1 VPYVG
6 ATPSENPVSCH
17 VSDCRWSTTLSSVK
31 CLVAA
36 GQPGESACHR
46 HWLARTG
53 ESGDTEGV
61 GTQKRGDDERSY
73 EKQMFDRLRRLNPF
87 RDSLRMTREG
97 VFARVTS
104 LFAQQVIDDALWD
117 ELEELL
123 IRADIGVDI
132 SLDIVQSLQLRVA
145 REKLTLARDVE
156 AALREELLELL
167 GGTEARPLARHE
179 PLTAIMVVG
188 VNGVGKTTSI
198 AKLTKY
204 LQDQGQRVIIAAA
217 DTFRAAAVE
226 QLTVWGDR
234 LGVPVIKQSSSA
246 DPGAVVYDAM
256 QSALARQAGYVIVDT
271 AGRLHTKFN
280 LMEELKKVQRVARK
294 IDPSAMHEVLLVLD
308 ATSGQN
314 ALEQTRAFGDAV
326 GVSGVILTKLDGTAK
341 GGVAFA
347 IRRRLNVPIL
357 FVGTGEKVT
366 DFAPFDAEAFVDALF
381 NVDASV

>member
-1 VPYVG
+1 ML
-6 ATPSENPVSCH
+6 N
-17 VSDCRWSTTLSSVK
+17 
-31 CLVAA
+31 
-36 GQPGESACHR
+36 
-46 HWLARTG
+46 
-53 ESGDTEGV
+53 
-61 GTQKRGDDERSY
+61 
-73 EKQMFDRLRRLNPF
+73 RLRRLNPF
-87 RDSLRMTREG
+87 RESLRKTREG
-97 VFARVTS
+97 VFSRVTS
-104 LFAQQVIDDALWD
+104 LLTQQVIDDALWD

-123 IRADIGVDI
+123 IRADLGVDI
-132 SLDIVQSLQLRVA
+132 SLDIIQQLQMRVA
-145 REKLTLARDVE
+145 RDRLTSAHDVE
-156 AALREELLELL
+156 GALREELLGLL
-167 GGTEARPLARHE
+167 GGLETRSLVRHD
-179 PLTAIMVVG
+179 PLTTIMVVG

-198 AKLTKY
+198 AKLSRY
-204 LQDQGQRVIIAAA
+204 LLDQGSSVMIAAA

-256 QSALARQAGYVIVDT
+256 QSGLARHADYVIVDT

-294 IDPSAMHEVLLVLD
+294 IDPTAMHEVLLVLD

-314 ALEQTRAFGDAV
+314 ALEQTRAFGEAI
-326 GVSGVILTKLDGTAK
+326 GVTGVILTKLDGTAK

-347 IRRRLNVPIL
+347 IRRRLDVPIL

-381 NVDASV
+381 NPETA